1 MDTAINEM
9 RNLNSMVRLDPG
21 MQGAKWLSSTAKGKM
36 GMVIIMNSRIKAVRG
51 IV

>member
-9 RNLNSMVRLDPG
+9 RNLNSMVRLGSWDA
-21 MQGAKWLSSTAKGKM
+21 GAKWLSSTAKGKM
-36 GMVIIMNSRIKAVRG
+36 GMVIIMNSRIKVRG